1 MPLFFVR
8 NKGIFI
14 ILAKSLCYLKAFF
27 LLFKIALASS
37 FEWPQR
43 KVSLPAGTAAECFY
57 PQS

>member
-8 NKGIFI
+8 NKGIFLI
-14 ILAKSLCYLKAFF
+14 MAKSRCYLKAFF

-43 KVSLPAGTAAECFY
+43 KVSLPAEAAAERFY
-57 PQS
+57 TQS